1 MSNRTGQ
8 MEVWR
13 SDANGTNTRQ
23 LTRNGNVKDSIIS
36 PDGETVFYLVQDSES
51 GAERLWRVSIDG
63 ENPIKLTDRNIRS
76 PRISPDGRTIA
87 CYISNPETG
96 KMMLALVSA
105 ETGEVLKY
113 PATPQ
118 NDDVPFLDWSK
129 DGRNLFVVLQR
140 GKPFSLWKLPLNGNR
155 PEQLREWENDAIF
168 RLAISRNGERVFYEV
183 GNQLNSVV
191 QFQSMDSDSKP
202 GF

>member
-8 MEVWR
+8 MDVWR
-13 SDANGTNTRQ
+13 SDANGTNTKQ
-23 LTRNGNVKDSIIS
+23 LTTNGNVKDSIIS
-36 PDGETVFYLVQDSES
+36 PDGETVFYLVQDSASMTET
-51 GAERLWRVSIDG
+51 LWRVSING
-63 ENPIKLTDRNIRS
+63 EKPIKLTDRTTRS
-76 PRISPDGRTIA
+76 PRISPDGKTIA
-87 CYISNPETG
+87 CYISNTETNT
-96 KMMLALVSA
+96 MMLALVSA

-129 DGRNLFVVLQR
+129 DGENLFVVLQR
-140 GKPFSLWKLPLNGNR
+140 GKPFSLWKLPLNGSQA
-155 PEQLREWENDAIF
+155 EQLREWENDAIF

-191 QFQSMDSDSKP
+191 QFQSLDSDSKS
-202 GF
+202 